1 MRRELLSQVCNHAKV
16 QLFQNDCWN
25 WDTFCHSSV
34 CSLSSRMSS
43 SITDVILRDP
53 LKILSSEPA
62 MTEFLCQPSD
72 SLLSPHYLMQLAQ
85 DIQTG
90 LQLALVVRATLEI
103 SDIVTQLSH

>member
-25 WDTFCHSSV
+25 WDNLCHSSV

-62 MTEFLCQPSD
+62 MTEFLCQPSLGERLRVAH
-72 SLLSPHYLMQLAQ
+72 SLLSPHYLMQLGDLWPRTYRQ
-85 DIQTG
+85 
-90 LQLALVVRATLEI
+90 VC
-103 SDIVTQLSH
+103 S